1 MTASANYPDFLG
13 LITKGARANIGVVQA
28 ALAVRPRVVRA
39 GKPFEVIL
47 LLQNAADVDVD
58 AIITLTLPEM
68 DARRQHGS
76 FMTKTK
82 RLVVGMAAAEFGYA
96 VMPASSLPTTAPSD
110 SYRLTVEVEAKPL
123 RKPRRIRDAEGGG
136 PVDPDLLPP
145 AAQAEIEALRGL
157 SYATYRS
164 KLGRG
169 PLELSFGLI
178 TGGISKI
185 AELKPGWVSVCRLID
200 YGDARPLLH
209 QYRDL
214 LLTTILLR
222 LRRAELYKP
231 LLETVKSRFKEAG
244 FPLYDPEA
252 ALIAKLLTIIL
263 EYSAPRQTAHG
274 YASAG
279 RYAIVPLLE
288 KDPLTLEQAPTL
300 PHWLQGMLRLLDR
313 DARVADHTVQ
323 VITRLVFDDLLYDAA
338 LHGFELVEA
347 ESGVD
352 LGSPAELAAYAR
364 ALVTALRDRS
374 GLDFNRVYLPLVLGG
389 VIINEQ
395 MLVSKDAPAD
405 LLRAVAVNAEQ
416 RATEAAAA
424 GEDNDNLVDLINLII
439 DRTGQKYG
447 FRAT

>member
-58 AIITLTLPEM
+58 AIVTLTLPEM
-68 DARRQHGS
+68 DAQRQRGA

-110 SYRLTVEVEAKPL
+110 SYRLAVEVDAKPL
-123 RKPRRIRDAEGGG
+123 RKPRRIREAEGGG
-136 PVDPDLLPP
+136 PVDLDLLPP
-145 AAQAEIEALRGL
+145 SAQAEIEMLRGL
-157 SYATYRS
+157 SYATHRS

-169 PLELSFGLI
+169 PLELTFGLI
-178 TGGISKI
+178 SGGISKI

-214 LLTTILLR
+214 LLTTVLLR

-231 LLETVKSRFKEAG
+231 LLETVKARFKEAG
-244 FPLYDPEA
+244 FPLHEPEA

-263 EYSAPRQTAHG
+263 EYSAPTQTGHG

-288 KDPLTLEQAPTL
+288 TDPLTLEQAPTL
-300 PHWLQGMLRLLDR
+300 PHWLQGMLRLIDR
-313 DARVADHTVQ
+313 DARVADHTTQ
-323 VITRLVFDDLLYDAA
+323 AITRLVFDDLLYDAA
-338 LHGFELVEA
+338 VYGFELVEA
-347 ESGVD
+347 ESGVN
-352 LGSPAELAAYAR
+352 LGSPAEVAAYAR

-389 VIINEQ
+389 ILINEQ
-395 MLVSKDAPAD
+395 MPISKDAPAD
-405 LLRAVAVNAEQ
+405 LLRAVAANAEQ
-416 RATEAAAA
+416 RAAEAAS
-424 GEDNDNLVDLINLII
+424 EDDDLANLINGII

-447 FRAT
+447 FRAN